1 METQFQKNRSI
12 HNSMCRYKKD
22 SEGKTVMNGCL
33 IYAEGRFRTPGT
45 KYISYSIKSTPRG
58 SVQGSRRSLNSAGSR
73 KSNASHQD
81 PMDKPSKKRIRERS
95 QSSTPSKC
103 NSVSRY
109 NSANKAAIGPQGV
122 ERLRVMP
129 KTAAFQNY
137 KAKPTLGNKT
147 IMPNLLKSTLDDSK
161 NARSFRDSNVGSIR
175 MKQEIP
181 LDLK

>member
-1 METQFQKNRSI
+1 MEDQFQKNRSI

-58 SVQGSRRSLNSAGSR
+58 SAQGSRRSLNTAASR
-73 KSNASHQD
+73 KSNASERD
-81 PMDKPSKKRIRERS
+81 PIDKPSKKQIRERS
-95 QSSTPSKC
+95 QSSIPSKRT
-103 NSVSRY
+103 SVSRY
-109 NSANKAAIGPQGV
+109 NSANRAVTGPQGV
-122 ERLRVMP
+122 ERLGVMP

-137 KAKPTLGNKT
+137 KAKPMGNIM
-147 IMPNLLKSTLDDSK
+147 IMPNLMKSTLIESK
-161 NARSFRDSNVGSIR
+161 NARYFRDGNVGNIR
-175 MKQEIP
+175 MKQDNS